1 MTKRAL
7 ILYPEIP
14 STYWSFK
21 HAISF
26 QGKDSAFPPLGA
38 LTIASF
44 FPYDWEVRL
53 VDQNVKKLRDKELK
67 NSDFVFISA
76 MTVQEPS
83 VVEDIERARRLNKKI
98 ILGGPFVSTHL
109 PATKLADH
117 RVEGEAET
125 VMPTLLEDLVNGTAR
140 EHYKADARPSLDNVP
155 LPRLDLIDL
164 GRYSSMSVQFSRGCP
179 FDCEFCDITKIYGR
193 VPRVKPI
200 DKFLAELDQ
209 LYKAGW
215 KGSVFIVDDNFI
227 GNLPAIRKNLPLI
240 TQWQTERD
248 YPFNLLTEASA
259 NLPDDVLEEMVKSGF
274 RKVFI
279 GIETPVEAS
288 LRETHKTQNT
298 RYNLLEK
305 VKQIQR
311 KGIEVMAGFIMGFD
325 NDPPN
330 IAELQE
336 KFIKESGI
344 PSAMLGLLTAIP
356 GTGLYKRLES
366 EGRILD
372 NGTGN
377 NTDGTLNFIPR
388 LDKDRLVSSYKSL
401 MQRLYSSN
409 EFYGRALTFLERAK
423 EATKIGYD
431 HLSLSDIKAGLKSV
445 FIQGIFDQDRR
456 QYWRYVKEVLKDH
469 RDRIAE
475 GITLAIMG
483 HHFRK
488 VTAQYLS

>member
-1 MTKRAL
+1 MIKKAL

-44 FPYDWEVRL
+44 FHDDWKVKL
-53 VDQNVKKLRDKELK
+53 IDQNVKTLKDKELR

-83 VVEDIERARRLNKKI
+83 VVEDIERAKRFNKKT

-125 VMPTLLEDLVNGTAR
+125 IMPTLLEDLVNGTAR
-140 EHYKADARPSLDNVP
+140 EHYKAEARPNLDNVP
-155 LPRLDLIDL
+155 LPKLDLIGL

-193 VPRVKPI
+193 LPRVKPI
-200 DKFLAELDQ
+200 NRFLAELEQ
-209 LYKAGW
+209 LYQAGW

-240 TQWQTERD
+240 TKWQRDRD
-248 YPFNLLTEASA
+248 YPFKLFTEASA
-259 NLPDDVLEEMVKSGF
+259 NLPDDILEEMVTAGF

-288 LRETHKTQNT
+288 LRETRKTQNT
-298 RYNLLEK
+298 RYNLLDK

-330 IAELQE
+330 IADLQE
-336 KFIKESGI
+336 KFIRESGI

-377 NTDGTLNFIPR
+377 NTDGTVNFVPK
-388 LDKDRLVSSYKSL
+388 LDKDGLVSSYRTL
-401 MQRLYSSN
+401 MQRLYSSGK
-409 EFYGRALTFLERAK
+409 FYDRALTFLERAK
-423 EATKIGYD
+423 NATKVGYD
-431 HLSLSDIKAGLKSV
+431 HLSWGDIRAGFKSII
-445 FIQGIFDQDRR
+445 IQGVFDKDRSE
-456 QYWRYVKEVLKDH
+456 YWKYINKVLRHH
-469 RDRIAE
+469 RVRLADAV
-475 GITLAIMG
+475 TLAIMG

-488 VTAQYLS
+488 VTAEYLT